1 MYSSVS
7 GRRWKQ
13 AMPSLAGKYWWRS
26 SSRNTTPTS
35 SRPVSNERPRDNRG
49 CFGARVCVACHAA
62 KPALLGR
69 RLYSALLYLVIFAEV
84 KLYMEAGLQ
93 IVYAAMA
100 VVGWIFWGK
109 DKTADTLPV
118 TNRPGSFTRRRYSA
132 SLSGL
137 GYRDLCSAP
146 TRTQQDPLSMREQP
160 SQQSFA
166 PGWSP
171 EKYSKTG
178 FIGLLSTRFQSGY
191 LLIGVSP

>member
-1 MYSSVS
+1 MSALETIAVVLALAYVLL
-7 GRRWKQ
+7 
-13 AMPSLAGKYWWRS
+13 AMRQ
-26 SSRNTTPTS
+26 
-35 SRPVSNERPRDNRG
+35 NRL
-49 CFGARVCVACHAA
+49 CWVAAFI
-62 KPALLGR
+62 
-69 RLYSALLYLVIFAEV
+69 SALLYLVIFAEV

-118 TNRPGSFTRRRYSA
+118 TSRPCSFTRRRYSA

>member
-1 MYSSVS
+1 M
-7 GRRWKQ
+7 RQ
-13 AMPSLAGKYWWRS
+13 
-26 SSRNTTPTS
+26 
-35 SRPVSNERPRDNRG
+35 NRL
-49 CFGARVCVACHAA
+49 CWVAAFI
-62 KPALLGR
+62 
-69 RLYSALLYLVIFAEV
+69 SALLYLVIFAEV

-118 TNRPGSFTRRRYSA
+118 TSRPLQFHTTALLG

-160 SQQSFA
+160 SQLWFA
-166 PGWSP
+166 HGWSP
-171 EKYSKTG
+171 AKYSKTG
-178 FIGLLSTRFQSGY
+178 FTGLLSTLFQSGY
-191 LLIGVSP
+191 SLIGVYP